1 MQNSNDANLT
11 IQEYDEQYSITQ
23 TIQDLP
29 AIIVNLSRL
38 LAQDN
43 LDLHSRELI
52 MGQITLIHGMLEM
65 FTKLNSLSFHE

>member
-29 AIIVNLSRL
+29 AIIVNLSGL
-38 LAQDN
+38 LAQEN
-43 LDLHSRELI
+43 LDLDSRVI
-52 MGQITLIHGMLEM
+52 IFGQIKLVQGMLEM